1 MKKQLPTDAIANEL
15 SGASVFF
22 GKPSASPTVDTP
34 DPPTITIESQPA
46 PMQQSEKGN
55 SYENAESSQPQIE
68 STMARPALK
77 QTDETIASHHATMPP
92 NNQVIPVAHHQEP
105 EHTIPHAPMLP
116 VSLETI
122 RKTVRQVGK
131 EAATY
136 RLTEEE
142 KQQLVDIV
150 YTYKRRGYRTSDNE
164 LARIAINWLILD
176 YQEEGEQ
183 SVLARV
189 LEALHR

>member
-1 MKKQLPTDAIANEL
+1 MKKQLPTNTIANEL

-22 GKPSASPTVDTP
+22 QKSASPPEPETPLPHSDADVPQLVDQHPRNKMAMTTNAAPQQQQGTDTKPPVKQP
-34 DPPTITIESQPA
+34 DSMVTS
-46 PMQQSEKGN
+46 N
-55 SYENAESSQPQIE
+55 
-68 STMARPALK
+68 
-77 QTDETIASHHATMPP
+77 HATMPP
-92 NNQVIPVAHHQEP
+92 HNHEIPVDSHQDSMP
-105 EHTIPHAPMLP
+105 TSSRATTLP
-116 VSLETI
+116 TPLETI
-122 RKTVRQVGK
+122 RKTVKQVGK

-142 KQQLVDIV
+142 KQHLADIV